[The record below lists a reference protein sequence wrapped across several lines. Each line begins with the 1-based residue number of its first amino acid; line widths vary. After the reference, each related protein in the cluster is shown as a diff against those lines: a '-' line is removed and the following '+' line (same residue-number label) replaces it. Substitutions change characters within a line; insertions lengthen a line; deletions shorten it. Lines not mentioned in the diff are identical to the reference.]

1 MSRAAFVI
9 VASCLVDVLFVKCIP
24 QCRPIILFNLRS
36 FAIGGFFYDLW
47 LMFLSKNSVMTH
59 FQLVL
64 SNLVWLMHF
73 LLNVFP
79 QGILILIQ
87 LLPDTTDDTDSIKSV
102 TTSNTSKIVT

>member
-1 MSRAAFVI
+1 
-9 VASCLVDVLFVKCIP
+9 
-24 QCRPIILFNLRS
+24 
-36 FAIGGFFYDLW
+36 
-47 LMFLSKNSVMTH
+47 MTH